1 MKLLFTKQKNFFL
14 TLISG
19 ILLIGILVAI
29 PTGYEDA
36 VIYKDTE
43 RAVGEVVKID
53 DSATI
58 IYENIKNLVDRK

>member
-43 RAVGEVVKID
+43 RAVGEVVKLMI
-53 DSATI
+53 
-58 IYENIKNLVDRK
+58 LQLFLPG